1 MQFILALAAVGRKGA
16 LTRIILSMVIV
27 STLVCGCSSVIS
39 NSENFYKNIPR
50 RPTNCREYLCD

>member
-50 RPTNCREYLCD
+50 RPINWREYLSD